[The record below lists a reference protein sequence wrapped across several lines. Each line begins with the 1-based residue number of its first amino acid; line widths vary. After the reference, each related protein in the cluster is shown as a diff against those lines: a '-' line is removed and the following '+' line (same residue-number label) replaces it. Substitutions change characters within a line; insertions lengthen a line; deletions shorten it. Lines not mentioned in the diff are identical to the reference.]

1 MAGMEQGLAAPRARL
16 TAQAKAARRKRI
28 FERLREGWSYDEIAR
43 QERLTARRVRQIV
56 AEVLRKPKVDGAAR
70 VRLALEGLG
79 PTLRAACEAVLQGD
93 VRMIA
98 ALTNLLDRLWRRLQA
113 DKTWGTRAPQTPA
126 AGGGDAGNPAKVA
139 ATP

>member
-16 TAQAKAARRKRI
+16 TAQAKAAQRTRI

-70 VRLALEGLG
+70 VRLLLEGPGADAARSVRGG
-79 PTLRAACEAVLQGD
+79 PPGRRQDDRGAHEPA
-93 VRMIA
+93 RP
-98 ALTNLLDRLWRRLQA
+98 AL
-113 DKTWGTRAPQTPA
+113 APP
-126 AGGGDAGNPAKVA
+126 AGGQDLGDACAPNAGR
-139 ATP
+139 